1 MTHFFCRNVPDVH
14 LQRDNYQPD
23 VPSVHCRHLGS
34 FNDTVP
40 SNLMSQLGSS
50 VCIFRRKS
58 TTAAALEQHDYYC
71 WPPPSPTGSRPA
83 PLIATMACVVG
94 ASVDVRHVHVPSL
107 CQVQVCSWLLVYIP
121 LMCDKFI
128 VCLLFSSVS
137 SVHVLFF
144 FVRMHVGLVVD
155 ASVVRQSN

>member
-1 MTHFFCRNVPDVH
+1 MLCTKTFV
-14 LQRDNYQPD
+14 Y
-23 VPSVHCRHLGS
+23 LGS
-34 FNDTVP
+34 
-40 SNLMSQLGSS
+40 
-50 VCIFRRKS
+50 R
-58 TTAAALEQHDYYC
+58 
-71 WPPPSPTGSRPA
+71 PPPSPPGSRPA

-94 ASVDVRHVHVPSL
+94 ASVDVRHVRVPSL

-121 LMCDKFI
+121 LMCDKII

>member
-1 MTHFFCRNVPDVH
+1 
-14 LQRDNYQPD
+14 
-23 VPSVHCRHLGS
+23 
-34 FNDTVP
+34 
-40 SNLMSQLGSS
+40 MSQLGSS

-107 CQVQVCSWLLVYIP
+107 CQVQNARRSRCGCFCSSAVQL
-121 LMCDKFI
+121 
-128 VCLLFSSVS
+128 
-137 SVHVLFF
+137 
-144 FVRMHVGLVVD
+144 VGLPNYRSIHNETD
-155 ASVVRQSN
+155 CIPTKKNKT